1 MHKILVTSDS
11 HGSAYAL
18 CRVAETEP
26 DAEAMIFLG
35 DGLRDLDGLC
45 QRHPNLRVYSVRGN
59 CDFSAFEAGEGLA
72 AFGGVLFFYAHGD
85 SYGVKYSRA
94 QLAQAARARGA
105 DAALYGHT
113 HTAANEEI
121 EGVTVFNPG
130 SVGRPREG
138 SASYGVITI
147 QDGKANFEHRKVPP
161 LWDD

>member
-45 QRHPNLRVYSVRGN
+45 RRHPSLRVYSVRGN
-59 CDFSAFEAGEGLA
+59 CDLAALEAGEGLA
-72 AFGGVLFFYAHGD
+72 AFGGVLFFYSHGD
-85 SYGVKYSRA
+85 RYGVKYSRE
-94 QLAQAARARGA
+94 QLAETAKARGA

-113 HTAANEEI
+113 HTAACERI

-130 SVGRPREG
+130 SVGQPRHG

-147 QDGKANFEHRKVPP
+147 QDGKARFEHREVPS
-161 LWDD
+161 LWDN